1 MTMNAADYLKTVELD
16 GEHYTIAM
24 ASAVQQRSVM
34 FKPGKYGLEPA
45 IRNIALAQVGE
56 QSVDVIY
63 LGIVATMMYRI
74 PEEDF
79 NFIADTMLQ
88 KVRKQG
94 HQHPITINDFTG
106 KMQNYTKLVLLALGV
121 NFADFSQFLTL
132 FQKSIEA
139 APDQEQ
145 ASETSTQEST
155 GSSGDLA
162 PDSTTA
168 VAE

>member
-34 FKPGKYGLEPA
+34 FKLGKYGLEPA

-106 KMQNYTKLVLLALGV
+106 KMQNYTKLVLLALGT
-121 NFADFSQFLTL
+121 NFSDFSAFLSL
-132 FQKSIEA
+132 FQKSTKEVPGA
-139 APDQEQ
+139 ET
-145 ASETSTQEST
+145 EGTSTREST
-155 GSSGDLA
+155 GSSGDHA
-162 PDSTTA
+162 SG
-168 VAE
+168 